1 MQKLKNF
8 ALISVIM
15 FLVVAIIIAI
25 VLFTKEDN
33 KRKMLD
39 LIKLDDLSL
48 NGIKIGEKIKPEM
61 KNLVLDSSFAYLY
74 NNILI
79 DVNIND
85 MINYLGFFTSTQSN
99 GQKITG
105 VEDIDIKCGD
115 TTLKT
120 VEDFKKCFGERNYF

>member
-1 MQKLKNF
+1 MKKLKNF
-8 ALISVIM
+8 IFIGVIVLI
-15 FLVVAIIIAI
+15 VVAIIVSII
-25 VLFTKEDN
+25 LFTKEDN

-39 LIKLDDLSL
+39 LIK
-48 NGIKIGEKIKPEM
+48 PEM
-61 KNLVLDSSFAYLY
+61 KNLVLDSSFAYQY

-85 MINYLGFFTSTQSN
+85 IIIYLGFFTSEQSN

-120 VEDFKKCFGERNYF
+120 IDDFKKCFGERNCF